1 MGESSIFPKHL
12 QVVHIRSLQFL
23 ISSRG
28 ILTFPA
34 QAFKIW
40 TDYLFGFSEDDG
52 IDNGNHDDKNF
63 DYNQDTEDN
72 D

>member
-1 MGESSIFPKHL
+1 M
-12 QVVHIRSLQFL
+12 HIRSLQFL

-63 DYNQDTEDN
+63 VYNHDQKKIESESFFDFLSRVE
-72 D
+72 